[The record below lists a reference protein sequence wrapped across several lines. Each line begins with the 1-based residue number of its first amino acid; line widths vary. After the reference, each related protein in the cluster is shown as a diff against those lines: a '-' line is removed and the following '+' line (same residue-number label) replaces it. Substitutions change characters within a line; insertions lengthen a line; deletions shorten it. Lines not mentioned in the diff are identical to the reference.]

1 MAVATLRSRVWR
13 LAAAV
18 LLALLVAAMVFA
30 MWVWWAS
37 EKHLASFVPPP
48 PFTAP
53 IPTDEAALAHGAR
66 LAVTRGCTG
75 CHGEALHGDVF
86 QDDALTGRAVAANLT
101 TLVRD
106 YGPAVFERAVRHG
119 IGHDGKALYSMP
131 AYNFV
136 RLSDADIA
144 ALYAH
149 IRRLPVAEPPLPA
162 AWLGLPR
169 LMIALGDDF
178 AIPAVIPKV
187 PPLGWQTHADAAV
200 RRGEYLAM
208 TSCIECHGLSL
219 RADDPF
225 LPAGETP
232 PPQSPPDLALVA
244 SYDKADFIRL
254 MRTGKAAGNRELRL
268 MSGVA
273 RGRYAHWTDQEVED
287 LYAFLSAMGQKA
299 AS

>member
-1 MAVATLRSRVWR
+1 MIAASRKPHLWR
-13 LAAAV
+13 HAARA
-18 LLALLVAAMVFA
+18 LLALLLAGAAFA
-30 MWVWWAS
+30 GWVWWAS
-37 EKHLASFVPPP
+37 EAHLGGFASPPA
-48 PFTAP
+48 FAAP
-53 IPTDEAALAHGAR
+53 IRTDAITLARGAH

-75 CHGEALHGDVF
+75 CHGNNLHGEVF
-86 QDDALTGRAVAANLT
+86 GDDALMGRAVAANLT

-106 YGPAVFERAVRHG
+106 TGPAVFERAVRHG
-119 IGHDGKALYSMP
+119 IGSDGTALYSMP

-136 RLSDADIA
+136 RLSDTDIA

-149 IRRLPVAEPPLPA
+149 IRRLPVVDPPLPA

-187 PPLGWQTHADAAV
+187 PPLRWQTHPDAAV

-208 TSCIECHGLSL
+208 TSCIECHGLTL
-219 RADDPF
+219 RGDDPF
-225 LPAGETP
+225 RPAGEMP

-273 RGRYAHWTDQEVED
+273 RGRYVHWTDQEVDD

-299 AS
+299 AG